1 MLQQALTIRKWID
14 ELNELA
20 WNTVPNIELK
30 HEEYIT
36 NMNALF
42 QQLQQESG
50 MTKQMF
56 SALTEQA
63 MTL

>member
-1 MLQQALTIRKWID
+1 MLQHAMTIRKWID

-20 WNTVPNIELK
+20 WSNVPDIEHK
-30 HEEYIT
+30 HEEYIA
-36 NMNALF
+36 NMSTLF
-42 QQLQQESG
+42 QQLQQEYG

-63 MTL
+63 LTL